1 MKDKDYEK
9 WANAKI
15 EKAIASYQKNKKG
28 YTLEQSKHMAML
40 AIAKAFKEFHQAS
53 SRF

>member
-15 EKAIASYQKNKKG
+15 EKAIASYQKIKKV
-28 YTLEQSKHMAML
+28 
-40 AIAKAFKEFHQAS
+40 IP
-53 SRF
+53 

>member
-9 WANAKI
+9 WANTKI

-40 AIAKAFKEFHQAS
+40 AIAKAFKELHQTS
-53 SRF
+53 SHT